1 MLPRLCEYG
10 VIKLRSPA
18 CSRETKRNSFIQ
30 FHTTWEEPF
39 SAALYMCVV
48 LALKP
53 WQTRRKERDRGELQ
67 KLSFSVVDQKC
78 AAGKEGG
85 STHIG
90 ATRLAR
96 VARKVSSTAN
106 FSKSY
111 APREDAVRPSVRGG
125 FHDDIS
131 SIFQSGKVNSPPPR
145 RRLLAHL
152 LIQH

>member
-1 MLPRLCEYG
+1 M
-10 VIKLRSPA
+10 
-18 CSRETKRNSFIQ
+18 
-30 FHTTWEEPF
+30 
-39 SAALYMCVV
+39 LYMCVL

-67 KLSFSVVDQKC
+67 KLSFSVLVQKC

-111 APREDAVRPSVRGG
+111 APRERMPSVRSSEEAFMMT
-125 FHDDIS
+125 FHRFSNQEKLIHRR
-131 SIFQSGKVNSPPPR
+131 R

>member
-1 MLPRLCEYG
+1 M
-10 VIKLRSPA
+10 IKLRQPA
-18 CSRETKRNSFIQ
+18 CSRYTKRNLFIQ
-30 FHTTWEEPF
+30 FHTTWEEPI
-39 SAALYMCVV
+39 SAAMYMCV

-67 KLSFSVVDQKC
+67 KLSFSVLVQKC
-78 AAGKEGG
+78 AAGKEGR

-90 ATRLAR
+90 ARLAR

-131 SIFQSGKVNSPPPR
+131 SIFQSGKVNSPPPPPSR
-145 RRLLAHL
+145 SLTYSALGK
-152 LIQH
+152 